1 MSVQLGRNTLQ
12 DLLMQKTN
20 NPMAEAEIPR
30 LLADIISS
38 GGKVIVKDELS
49 GQETLLDFVD
59 GKFVLKNK

>member
-1 MSVQLGRNTLQ
+1 
-12 DLLMQKTN
+12 MQKTN